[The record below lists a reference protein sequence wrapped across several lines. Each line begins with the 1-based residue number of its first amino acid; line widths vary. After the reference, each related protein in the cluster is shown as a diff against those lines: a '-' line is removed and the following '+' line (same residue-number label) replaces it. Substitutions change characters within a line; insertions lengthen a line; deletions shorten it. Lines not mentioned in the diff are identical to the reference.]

1 MIDFSNIVSTTDR
14 YNFHSHT
21 QFCDGRAD
29 MAVMAEAA
37 VKSGMLHWGFSPHS
51 PVPIESSCNMP
62 MDDVAPYV
70 EEVQRLKTV
79 FGSRISLYTSM
90 EIDYLG
96 DDWGP
101 SHSYFDTVPLDY
113 RIGSVHFL
121 PCGDGYV
128 DVDGR
133 FDSFKIKME
142 RCFDNDIRHVVETFY
157 RQSVDM
163 VEAGGFDIIGHFDKI
178 GHNASMF
185 APGIEDE
192 VWYGKCVDRLV
203 DAIIKSGVAVEI
215 NTKVWEGERRIFPS
229 FRYLPRLVESGV
241 TIVVNSDAHYP
252 DKVDAGREEVIKR
265 FVKKIDNYNN

>member
-1 MIDFSNIVSTTDR
+1 M
-14 YNFHSHT
+14 
-21 QFCDGRAD
+21 
-29 MAVMAEAA
+29 
-37 VKSGMLHWGFSPHS
+37 
-51 PVPIESSCNMP
+51 
-62 MDDVAPYV
+62 
-70 EEVQRLKTV
+70 
-79 FGSRISLYTSM
+79 
-90 EIDYLG
+90 
-96 DDWGP
+96 
-101 SHSYFDTVPLDY
+101 
-113 RIGSVHFL
+113 HFL

-142 RCFDNDIRHVVETFY
+142 RFFDNDIRHVVETFY

-203 DAIIKSGVAVEI
+203 
-215 NTKVWEGERRIFPS
+215 ERRIFPS